1 MFFIKDA
8 LNYSKVTVKI
18 YNVTKVLLF
27 LIQIIA
33 VLLNFLIVCE
43 S

>member
-8 LNYSKVTVKI
+8 LNYSKVRVKI
-18 YNVTKVLLF
+18 YNVKVLLF

-33 VLLNFLIVCE
+33 VLLNFLIICE